1 MTRPQSA
8 GVPRDI
14 KIAGAIRDGW
24 KCRLCDRHVQLRD
37 KTKDDYLVAGHI
49 IAWIDGGSYE
59 LDNERTECRRCSERG
74 GGEIAA
80 QRRAEERARAGAQT
94 PGLLDGGPPPG

>member
-1 MTRPQSA
+1 MRRPQSA
-8 GVPRDI
+8 VFPREI

-80 QRRAEERARAGAQT
+80 QRRAEERARAGADPAGSLSGGSR
-94 PGLLDGGPPPG
+94 PG